1 MPAVPLLASPDDLA
15 TDGARE
21 PEGASEPSERV
32 QLAAEPTPPLLARC
46 VEFLLVGGG
55 ALLLFPLSWWL
66 RRRFGTEPAL
76 LGAGFVTFYA
86 AYAVND
92 PHFSVTYLLFY
103 KDVRRRALGADISRA
118 QRWRYCI
125 AGFVVPLALL
135 SWSALALAR
144 HSAPALGWM
153 IQLMFLLVGWHY
165 SKQGF
170 GVLMVLCARRGVKFS
185 ARERQLFLLHCYAAW
200 AFAWA
205 NPSAAAGEFEE
216 KGVVYWAVA
225 HPRWLE
231 LTTGALL
238 LASTLALGGLLV
250 GKWRREPQTWPLAP
264 LASFSITIWSW
275 TIYSRFDPLVQYLI
289 PALHSLQYFYFVWLM
304 QSNQARAQE
313 GPPTFGRPLRAR
325 LGMLALCALGLGWLL
340 FRGAP
345 TLLDELFVP
354 PLRRGQVPD
363 LLGQT
368 PFFAA
373 FFAAVNLHHYCMDHV
388 IWRRE
393 NPDTR
398 FLRSAT
404 HFPAL
409 VPDS

>member
-1 MPAVPLLASPDDLA
+1 
-15 TDGARE
+15 
-21 PEGASEPSERV
+21 
-32 QLAAEPTPPLLARC
+32 
-46 VEFLLVGGG
+46 
-55 ALLLFPLSWWL
+55 
-66 RRRFGTEPAL
+66 
-76 LGAGFVTFYA
+76 
-86 AYAVND
+86 
-92 PHFSVTYLLFY
+92 
-103 KDVRRRALGADISRA
+103 
-118 QRWRYCI
+118 
-125 AGFVVPLALL
+125 
-135 SWSALALAR
+135 
-144 HSAPALGWM
+144 
-153 IQLMFLLVGWHY
+153 
-165 SKQGF
+165 
-170 GVLMVLCARRGVKFS
+170 
-185 ARERQLFLLHCYAAW
+185 
-200 AFAWA
+200 
-205 NPSAAAGEFEE
+205 
-216 KGVVYWAVA
+216 
-225 HPRWLE
+225 
-231 LTTGALL
+231 
-238 LASTLALGGLLV
+238 
-250 GKWRREPQTWPLAP
+250 
-264 LASFSITIWSW
+264 
-275 TIYSRFDPLVQYLI
+275 VQYLI

-373 FFAAVNLHHYCMDHV
+373 FFAALNLHHYCMDHV